1 MRCCLS
7 FRSIW
12 CRLKRFAWKICAIYI
27 KHWFRICQTVEWG
40 RMTIGGKEKNK
51 QPRQLKLNIVINRS
65 SRKLFIGKINFT
77 NSLALFQVSANFH
90 ICLFVYACLFF
101 LSSFVRPKMQTF
113 VIQHHALC
121 RIKTVQS
128 LQHPRHKFIAFS

>member
-90 ICLFVYACLFF
+90 ICLFVYACLFSSL
-101 LSSFVRPKMQTF
+101 LSFAQKCKLLLFNIMLYAELKLYSRFNIR
-113 VIQHHALC
+113 VIN
-121 RIKTVQS
+121 S
-128 LQHPRHKFIAFS
+128 

>member
-90 ICLFVYACLFF
+90 ICLFVYACLFSPL
-101 LSSFVRPKMQTF
+101 LSFAQKCKLLLFNIMLHAELKLYSRFNIR
-113 VIQHHALC
+113 VIN
-121 RIKTVQS
+121 S
-128 LQHPRHKFIAFS
+128 